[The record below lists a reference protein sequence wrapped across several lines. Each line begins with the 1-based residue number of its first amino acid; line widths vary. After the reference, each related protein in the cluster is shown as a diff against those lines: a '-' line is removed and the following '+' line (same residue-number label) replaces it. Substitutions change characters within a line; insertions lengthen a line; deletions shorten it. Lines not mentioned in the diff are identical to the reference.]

1 MAVEGR
7 KEAKEMKRMEDEA
20 LKSKKT
26 RKIRIRKEPEVASN
40 LVESSRDNCSK
51 MRICLEGGE
60 MQYLDDTK
68 LGTEYL
74 GQAPAVTTE
83 GEGIIEES
91 ESK

>member
-1 MAVEGR
+1 
-7 KEAKEMKRMEDEA
+7 
-20 LKSKKT
+20 
-26 RKIRIRKEPEVASN
+26 
-40 LVESSRDNCSK
+40 
-51 MRICLEGGE
+51 